1 MEWLTACRPARWR
14 AAFVEFRDRARLSG
28 FEVDDQLVF
37 GRLPDRALGVTML
50 PLSRP
55 SKAVDMPDRGSYCGP
70 GLNSPSCSTWPRQGR
85 PSVRW
90 SRRAMIPSPL
100 LRGAAVA
107 ALAALAIIWPG
118 MVSARAQAQPRES
131 AAQTSLSGSYLAARH
146 AGDQR
151 DVAAAASYYRAA
163 LRGDPRNN
171 ELLGRTF
178 LAVLANGEVDEGGQA
193 RRARPAGRQ
202 ERSYRAARAWGARD

>member
-1 MEWLTACRPARWR
+1 MASSVDGISRTE
-14 AAFVEFRDRARLSG
+14 RLSG
-28 FEVDDQLVF
+28 FEVDDQLIF

-55 SKAVDMPDRGSYCGP
+55 SKAVDMPDRGSYWGP

-118 MVSARAQAQPRES
+118 MVSARAQAQPR
-131 AAQTSLSGSYLAARH
+131 
-146 AGDQR
+146 D
-151 DVAAAASYYRAA
+151 RA
-163 LRGDPRNN
+163 P
-171 ELLGRTF
+171 
-178 LAVLANGEVDEGGQA
+178 
-193 RRARPAGRQ
+193 RARPVDPRADHRP
-202 ERSYRAARAWGARD
+202 RSDAVVGLD

>member
-1 MEWLTACRPARWR
+1 
-14 AAFVEFRDRARLSG
+14 
-28 FEVDDQLVF
+28 
-37 GRLPDRALGVTML
+37 
-50 PLSRP
+50 
-55 SKAVDMPDRGSYCGP
+55 MPDRGSYWGP

-146 AGDQR
+146 AGGQR
-151 DVAAAASYYRAA
+151 DAAAAASYYRAA
-163 LRGDPRNN
+163 LRGAVIRRRRRGVALTTRVPSGEIAARGRGPRKAIARLRLGASG
-171 ELLGRTF
+171 EHSRPGYGERSQCGHSRTPQGWRRDHGLSTPSGGRTPS
-178 LAVLANGEVDEGGQA
+178 
-193 RRARPAGRQ
+193 ARPR
-202 ERSYRAARAWGARD
+202 

>member
-14 AAFVEFRDRARLSG
+14 AALVEFRDRPFSG

-37 GRLPDRALGVTML
+37 GRLPERALGVTML

-55 SKAVDMPDRGSYCGP
+55 SKAMDMPDRGSYWGP
-70 GLNSPSCSTWPRQGR
+70 GPNSPSCSTWPRQGR

-90 SRRAMIPSPL
+90 SRRAMIPSPP

-107 ALAALAIIWPG
+107 ALAALTITWPG
-118 MVSARAQAQPRES
+118 MLSAQAQSRES

-146 AGDQR
+146 AGGQR
-151 DVAAAASYYRAA
+151 DVVAAASY
-163 LRGDPRNN
+163 
-171 ELLGRTF
+171 
-178 LAVLANGEVDEGGQA
+178 
-193 RRARPAGRQ
+193 
-202 ERSYRAARAWGARD
+202 